1 MKRTKAPLLEAVF
14 EHTATMMSEALER
27 GTLAW
32 PLPAPPLIASFP
44 PLMPNAPADVTTSA
58 LCCCRRTEDLR
69 APLGRGRRPRRA
81 RPHEPVR

>member
-32 PLPAPPLIASFP
+32 PLPAPPLIDPDFP
-44 PLMPNAPADVTTSA
+44 PMMPNAPADVTTSA
-58 LCCCRRTEDLR
+58 LSL
-69 APLGRGRRPRRA
+69 LLSLI
-81 RPHEPVR
+81 HI